1 MLSATRVWM
10 FELFKKPLAEAD
22 LKHIWLYSFR
32 NWGETQADYYLQQLD
47 AGLQRLVDNPKLG
60 RPRDSIGPAT
70 AHFKS
75 TATSPI
81 IRYRTNGSKLF
92 VYFMSA

>member
-1 MLSATRVWM
+1 M
-10 FELFKKPLAEAD
+10 FELFKKPLAEDD
-22 LKHIWLYSFR
+22 LKDIWLYSFR

-60 RPRDSIGPAT
+60 RPRDSIRPG
-70 AHFKS
+70 
-75 TATSPI
+75 
-81 IRYRTNGSKLF
+81 YRSLQINRHVAYYQIQNQRIEIV